1 MTIRYA
7 SVCSGVEAPTLAW
20 HSLGWE
26 PVWFSEVDAFPSEV
40 LKQRFPNTPNLGDMT
55 KLYEKDFFNEQ
66 PIDLLVGGTPC
77 QSFSVAG
84 LQRGLDD
91 PRGNLALE
99 FVRLLYL
106 KRPTWFVWENV
117 PGVLSSNGGR
127 DFSSILGAFAK
138 IGYHCSWRVLDS
150 QFFGVPQRR
159 RRVFVVGHIGDWR
172 SAAAVLLESEGLS
185 GNTGQSKK
193 KREEAT
199 RDIGASSCFDMR
211 GFGDYGNG
219 STSSTLKARDYKDA
233 TDLVVKPYAYSKS
246 HRANGNV
253 DVRFTEDGKANTL
266 SCGEGCG
273 NQSSLNI
280 VATHSI
286 QYGERSLGKSQ
297 NGLGVSEENSPMF
310 TLTRQDVHA
319 VAVTVY
325 NTTQISNPD
334 NRSNPQPNA
343 PTHTLNSLDHPPLMV
358 GSCIRRLTPMECE
371 RLQGFPDNHTN
382 ILWKGKPA
390 PTSLRYKAIGNSMA
404 VPVMAWIG
412 KRIDFVQR
420 FNNAEKYL

>member
-1 MTIRYA
+1 MIKYA
-7 SVCSGVEAPTLAW
+7 SVCSGVEAPSLAW
-20 HSLGWE
+20 EGLGWE
-26 PVWFSEVDAFPSEV
+26 PQWFSEIEAFPSEV

-55 KLYEKDFFNEQ
+55 KLTEKDVFRERQ
-66 PIDLLVGGTPC
+66 IDLLVGGTPC

-99 FVRLLYL
+99 FVRLLYI

-172 SAAAVLLESEGLS
+172 SAAAVLLEPESLS
-185 GNTGQSKK
+185 GDSKQSKK
-193 KREEAT
+193 KRKDFADSVGE
-199 RDIGASSCFDMR
+199 SSCFDMR
-211 GFGDYGNG
+211 GFGDYGEG
-219 STSSTLKARDYKDA
+219 CTSSTLKARDYI
-233 TDLVVKPYAYSKS
+233 VSHPFAYSKS

-280 VATHSI
+280 VASYPI
-286 QYGERSLGKSQ
+286 QYGEQAGGKSQ
-297 NGLGVSEENSPMF
+297 NGSGVGDDGEPSY
-310 TLTRQDVHA
+310 TLTRTDVHGVCQVFA
-319 VAVTVY
+319 QNSRDEVRYTNNNKVGALCA
-325 NTTQISNPD
+325 
-334 NRSNPQPNA
+334 NA
-343 PTHTLNSLDHPPLMV
+343 GMKQQSYLHDKAI
-358 GSCIRRLTPMECE
+358 IRRLTPLECE
-371 RLQGFPDNHTN
+371 RLQGFPDNWTN
-382 ILWKGKPA
+382 IQWKGKDAPA
-390 PTSLRYKAIGNSMA
+390 SLRYKACGNSMA
-404 VPVMAWIG
+404 VPVMRWIG
-412 KRIDFVQR
+412 QRINFVHS
-420 FNNAEKYL
+420 FNNAQNYL